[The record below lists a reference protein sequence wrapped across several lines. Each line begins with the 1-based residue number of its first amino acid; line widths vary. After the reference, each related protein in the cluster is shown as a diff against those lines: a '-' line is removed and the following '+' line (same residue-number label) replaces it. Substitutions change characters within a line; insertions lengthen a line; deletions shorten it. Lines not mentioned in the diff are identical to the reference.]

1 MRREADD
8 ALRLAG
14 KDREDV
20 AAELRREG
28 WTLEELLRARPAL
41 GRAGACDDCPA
52 PESRAPCGDVTDAGR
67 CDGTTLRW
75 CYDGSLTA
83 VDCTTSRQECGP
95 NAETG
100 ELDCI
105 DPAPEPL

>member
-1 MRREADD
+1 M
-8 ALRLAG
+8 
-14 KDREDV
+14 
-20 AAELRREG
+20 
-28 WTLEELLRARPAL
+28 
-41 GRAGACDDCPA
+41 
-52 PESRAPCGDVTDAGR
+52 TDAGR